1 MQISSAVKAGRLIDN
16 AAVTPS
22 PPGQNFRVHVSKI
35 SRESG
40 IFFAGSIF
48 TTAAGY
54 FFRIFLAR
62 RLGAEA
68 LGVYAL
74 GMTIV
79 GFLGIFAALGLP
91 QAAVRFVAA
100 YNATGRLDA
109 LRKFLRRCSLLI
121 VSANLA
127 LGFAIVIKGRWIASI
142 YHTPS
147 LGPYLL
153 LFCAIML
160 LGSINAFLGQTLA
173 GYKDVSRRTVITNF
187 IGTPL
192 NMALAF
198 ALIAAGAGLR
208 GYIVA
213 QMWSAA
219 AVLVLLTVAVWR
231 SSPAGSDL
239 MVDRAALVPSKIASF
254 SAATMS
260 MELLGFLL
268 SQGDKVM
275 IGIFLNARE
284 LGVYAVAG
292 ALVAFVP
299 VVLQAINQIFAP
311 TIADLHA
318 TGQITLLSRLFQRL
332 AKWTFACTFPGAC
345 ILVIFSRNFMA
356 LFGPDFQ
363 SGWPI
368 LAIGTIGQLI
378 NCAVGSVGF
387 MLLMSGHERK
397 LLKVQIGAAAFVMA
411 ANWFMIP
418 RWGITGAALATALAN
433 AFTNLWCLYEVKKN
447 LGLVPFTRSYGRL
460 VLPCLLTIL
469 ALISVRRLDATFA
482 FSIPA
487 LAGSVALAYS
497 IFGLVSF
504 LVSLDEDDRMVTSAI
519 AARVRKLFR
528 MQLQEEV
535 LRSA

>member
-1 MQISSAVKAGRLIDN
+1 MQTSSAVKAGRPIDN
-16 AAVTPS
+16 AAVAF
-22 PPGQNFRVHVSKI
+22 PPGESFRAHVSKI

-62 RLGAEA
+62 KLGAEA

-100 YNATGRLDA
+100 FNAKGSLQA
-109 LRKFLRRCSLLI
+109 LRKFLGGSSLLI
-121 VSANLA
+121 VTANLV
-127 LGFAIVIKGRWIASI
+127 LGFAIVINRGWIVSI

-147 LGPYLL
+147 LRPYLL
-153 LFCAIML
+153 LFCVIML
-160 LGSINAFLGQTLA
+160 LGSMNAFLGQTLA

-192 NMALAF
+192 NMVLAI

-208 GYIVA
+208 GYIIA
-213 QMWSAA
+213 QVWSAA
-219 AVLVLLTVAVWR
+219 AVLVLLTIAVWR
-231 SSPAGSDL
+231 SFGARRKL
-239 MVDRAALVPSKIASF
+239 MVDHAALLPREIASF

-292 ALVAFVP
+292 ALVGFVP

-318 TGQITLLSRLFQRL
+318 TGQIALLSRLFQRL

-345 ILVIFSRNFMA
+345 VLIIFSRNFMA
-356 LFGPDFQ
+356 LFGSDFQ
-363 SGWPI
+363 AGWPI
-368 LAIGTIGQLI
+368 VVIGTIGQLI

-387 MLLMSGHERK
+387 ILLMSGHERK
-397 LLKVQIGAAAFVMA
+397 VLKVQIGVAAFVMA
-411 ANWFMIP
+411 ANYVLIP
-418 RWGITGAALATALAN
+418 RWGITGAALAAALAN
-433 AFTNLWCLYEVKKN
+433 AFTNLWCLYEVKIN

-460 VLPCLLTIL
+460 TLPCLVTIL
-469 ALISVRRLDATFA
+469 ALLSVRRLDPTFT
-482 FSIPA
+482 FSIPL
-487 LAGSVALAYS
+487 LAGSVALAYL
-497 IFGLVSF
+497 IFGLMSF
-504 LVSLDEDDRMVTSAI
+504 LVASDEDDRMVTSAI
-519 AARVRKLFR
+519 AGRVRKLFR